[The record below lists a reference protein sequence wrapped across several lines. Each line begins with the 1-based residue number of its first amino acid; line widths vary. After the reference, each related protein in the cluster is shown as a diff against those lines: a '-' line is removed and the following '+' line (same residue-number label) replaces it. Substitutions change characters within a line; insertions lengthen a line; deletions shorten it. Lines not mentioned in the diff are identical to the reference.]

1 MGNLFSQSSPLSKSS
16 FSQAFPPPP
25 QFTEENIPNQSGKV
39 FIVTGASS
47 GIGEQVADIL
57 FAKGAKVYIATRSEP
72 KARAAIDRIKS
83 KNTTSTGQLLFL
95 PLDLADLSTI
105 KSSAQKFLDANS
117 RLDVLLNNAGCSM
130 TPQGSITPQG
140 YEMQLGTN
148 CLGPFLFTQLLRP
161 ILAQTAKVA
170 PADSVRVIWV
180 SSQGAELVS
189 PKDGVPMHNLD
200 YHIETHPGVKYNITK
215 AGNIYQSSELA
226 LRTKGEGIISLALNP
241 GGNKSEATRHYS
253 AWLRWLVSW
262 FLYDPVYGAY
272 TELFAA
278 LSPEVTASENGAYII
293 PWGRLASTM
302 REDLVMAQK
311 SEEEGG
317 TGVAARF
324 WDWCE
329 EQVKEYV

>member
-1 MGNLFSQSSPLSKSS
+1 MGNLFSQSSSLSKSS
-16 FSQAFPPPP
+16 LTQAFPPSP

-57 FAKGAKVYIATRSEP
+57 YAKGAKVYIATRSET
-72 KARAAIDRIKS
+72 KSLAAIARIKS
-83 KNTTSTGQLLFL
+83 QNTSSTGQVLFL
-95 PLDLADLSTI
+95 HLDLADLSTI
-105 KSSAQKFLDANS
+105 KSSAKKFLNENS
-117 RLDVLLNNAGCSM
+117 RLDVLFNNAGCSM
-130 TPQGSITPQG
+130 TPQGSVTAQG

-161 ILAQTAKVA
+161 ILAQTAKMA

-180 SSQGAELVS
+180 SSQGAELFS
-189 PKDGVPMHNLD
+189 PKDGVPMDNLD
-200 YHIETHPGVKYNITK
+200 YHIEIHPGIKYNITK

-226 LRTKGEGIISLALNP
+226 LRTKGDGIISLALNP
-241 GGNKSEATRHYS
+241 GGVRSEATRHYS
-253 AWLRWLVSW
+253 AWLRWLASW
-262 FLYDPVYGAY
+262 FMYDAIYGAY
-272 TELFAA
+272 TELFAG
-278 LSPEVTASENGAYII
+278 LSSEVTAAENGAYVI
-293 PWGRLASTM
+293 PWGRLAPTL
-302 REDLVMAQK
+302 REDLVLAQK
-311 SEEEGG
+311 SKQEGG